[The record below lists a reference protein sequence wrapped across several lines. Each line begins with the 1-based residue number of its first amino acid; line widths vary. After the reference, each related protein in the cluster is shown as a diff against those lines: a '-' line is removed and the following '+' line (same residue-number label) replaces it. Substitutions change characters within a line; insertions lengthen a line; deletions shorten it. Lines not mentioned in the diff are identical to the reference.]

1 MRYIALAAL
10 LLAACSGG
18 GNNPTS
24 PNPPFS
30 GSISPQAAWRV
41 TESSAP
47 RPLTN
52 GTFAFQEAHSALQI
66 YDSYVEVP
74 LPVSLNAAQT
84 FTLTF
89 TITGDDPAFV
99 NDTKDNTCGG
109 PPALSLLLRQANDMG
124 SPYARWYS
132 VKMFEVPLALGT
144 HTVSVALSAVDW
156 IAVDGTSNAT
166 WYANAIDHLG
176 SIGFVLGGGCFA
188 GHGVAVVRG
197 SAQLTINSVTIE

>member
-1 MRYIALAAL
+1 MRYIAFAAL

-18 GNNPTS
+18 GNNPTP

-30 GSISPQAAWRV
+30 GSISPQAAWSI

-99 NDTKDNTCGG
+99 NDTKGNTCAGRQHSRCSCTG
-109 PPALSLLLRQANDMG
+109 PTTRAAPTPAGTAPRCSRCRWRW
-124 SPYARWYS
+124 ART
-132 VKMFEVPLALGT
+132 P
-144 HTVSVALSAVDW
+144 
-156 IAVDGTSNAT
+156 
-166 WYANAIDHLG
+166 
-176 SIGFVLGGGCFA
+176 
-188 GHGVAVVRG
+188 
-197 SAQLTINSVTIE
+197 